1 MQHVFLLIM
10 KLLSLHGSL
19 RVLLVEFIAQFAADF
34 KEDGLMFV

>member
-19 RVLLVEFIAQFAADF
+19 RVLLVEFVSQLPADL
-34 KEDGLMFV
+34 KENGLMLV